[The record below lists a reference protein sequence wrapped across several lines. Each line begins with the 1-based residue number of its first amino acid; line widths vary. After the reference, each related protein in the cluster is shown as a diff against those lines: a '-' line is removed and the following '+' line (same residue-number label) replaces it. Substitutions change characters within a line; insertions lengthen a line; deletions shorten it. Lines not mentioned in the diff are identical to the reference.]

1 MAELTSLRNIGKEM
15 ERKLKAVDIS
25 TAEELK
31 KVGSEEAFLRLK
43 LHYSNVC
50 LVHLQTLEG
59 AISDTDYNQLPD
71 DVKKRLKDFSDNEA
85 RVVDYEKNQ

>member
-1 MAELTSLRNIGKEM
+1 MAELASLRNIGKEM

-31 KVGSEEAFLRLK
+31 QIGSEEAFMRLK
-43 LHYSNVC
+43 FHYPNVC

-59 AISDTDYNQLPD
+59 AVSNTEYNQLPE
-71 DVKKRLKDFSDNEA
+71 DVKRRLKDFNNNL
-85 RVVDYEKNQ
+85 K